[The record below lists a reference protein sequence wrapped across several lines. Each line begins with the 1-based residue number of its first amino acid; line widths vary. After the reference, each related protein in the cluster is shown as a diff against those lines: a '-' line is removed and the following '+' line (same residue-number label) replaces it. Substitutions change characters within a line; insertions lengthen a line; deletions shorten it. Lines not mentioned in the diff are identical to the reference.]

1 MDNGFQF
8 FNLEVDESRKK
19 TGHFLLQSLSENQGI
34 TIGNALRRVLLEN
47 IEGTAITGLKI
58 KNVLHEFSTLP
69 CLREDIL
76 ELMLNLKQ
84 VVLKTDV
91 KCPLYGSITVEG
103 PGIITANNIVFNE
116 EVSIINPNQYLGT
129 LTKQEFLEIN
139 VKIEQ
144 GSGYLF
150 SDQIQ
155 IENSDFLSMDAVF
168 MPVISVNYDVKKD
181 RQKKEESLII
191 EITTNGSISPELA
204 LSQASAKLVSW
215 FVNLTGTQNLIQSEK
230 KLAIPLKQKET
241 ILIEEL
247 QLSVRA
253 YNCLKR
259 KGINSID
266 ELTKYTKDEICEIK
280 NFGKKSAQEVFQ
292 SLKDKFNITLV

>member
-150 SDQIQ
+150 
-155 IENSDFLSMDAVF
+155 
-168 MPVISVNYDVKKD
+168 P
-181 RQKKEESLII
+181 
-191 EITTNGSISPELA
+191 
-204 LSQASAKLVSW
+204 
-215 FVNLTGTQNLIQSEK
+215 
-230 KLAIPLKQKET
+230 
-241 ILIEEL
+241 
-247 QLSVRA
+247 
-253 YNCLKR
+253 
-259 KGINSID
+259 
-266 ELTKYTKDEICEIK
+266 IK
-280 NFGKKSAQEVFQ
+280 SK
-292 SLKDKFNITLV
+292 